1 MPLTPCPGRGA
12 VITFLN
18 PDVLHPAAVL
28 SGVVLG
34 THVVDP
40 ETSHLWIPVL
50 LPDSTISVLDTANI
64 MQVEPPESAAG
75 SREASG

>member
-12 VITFLN
+12 VITYLN

-34 THVVDP
+34 AHVVDP

-50 LPDSTISVLDTANI
+50 LPDSTIAVLDTANI

-75 SREASG
+75 SREAIG